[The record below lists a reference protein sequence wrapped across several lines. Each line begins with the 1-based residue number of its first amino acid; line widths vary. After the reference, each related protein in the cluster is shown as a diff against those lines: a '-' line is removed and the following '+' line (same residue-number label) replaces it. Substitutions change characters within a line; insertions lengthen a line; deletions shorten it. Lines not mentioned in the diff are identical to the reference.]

1 MHHGMRRP
9 VSLHPAVILL
19 PPLSNLLV
27 PIPLVPHSPIPLAL
41 MSLTLRPSAE
51 RGHFDH
57 GWLKTWH
64 SFSFADY
71 HDPAHM
77 GFRSLRVINQDI
89 VAPGQGFPMHSHRD
103 MEIFSYVV
111 EGAIEHRDSMGNH
124 ARVVPGQI
132 QVMGAGSGV
141 RHSEYNPLPDR
152 PMQILQVWILPEK
165 TGLPPFY
172 AEWSPTTEQR
182 AAPKA
187 LMISRDGR
195 EGSARLRQDADVYRL
210 LAPAGTTLN
219 HELRPG
225 RGMWVQVIKGKL
237 EVGGGKA
244 GPGDGLSTASAG
256 LYFLHVSEDL
266 EALLFDLA

>member
-1 MHHGMRRP
+1 MPAAAPVLRR
-9 VSLHPAVILL
+9 S
-19 PPLSNLLV
+19 
-27 PIPLVPHSPIPLAL
+27 
-41 MSLTLRPSAE
+41 RE

-57 GWLKTWH
+57 GWLRTWH
-64 SFSFADY
+64 TFSFADY

-89 VAPGQGFPMHSHRD
+89 VAPGAGFPMHGHRD

-132 QVMGAGSGV
+132 QVMGAGTGV

-152 PMQILQVWILPEK
+152 PMQILQVWIQPEK
-165 TGLPPFY
+165 PGLPPFY
-172 AEWSPTTEQR
+172 AEWTPTAEQR
-182 AAPKA
+182 VATKA

-195 EGSARLRQDADVYRL
+195 EGSARLRQDADVHRL
-210 LAPAGTTLN
+210 LAPAGTVLD

-225 RGMWVQVIKGKL
+225 RGLWLQVVRG
-237 EVGGGKA
+237 EVELDGA
-244 GPGDGLSTASAG
+244 RLGPGDGASTEVAG
-256 LYFLHVSEDL
+256 THRLRVSKDL

>member
-1 MHHGMRRP
+1 MP
-9 VSLHPAVILL
+9 
-19 PPLSNLLV
+19 
-27 PIPLVPHSPIPLAL
+27 
-41 MSLTLRPSAE
+41 TLRPSAE

-89 VAPGQGFPMHSHRD
+89 VAPGAGFPMHGHRD

-111 EGAIEHRDSMGNH
+111 EGAIEHKDSMGNH
-124 ARVVPGQI
+124 ARVVPGQV
-132 QVMGAGSGV
+132 QVMGAGTGV

-152 PMQILQVWILPEK
+152 PMQILQVWIQPAQA
-165 TGLPPFY
+165 GLPPFY
-172 AEWSPTTEQR
+172 AEWTPTPEQK

-187 LMISRDGR
+187 LILSRDGR
-195 EGSARLRQDADVYRL
+195 DGSAKLRQDADVYRL
-210 LAPAGTTLN
+210 LAPAGTSLT

-225 RGMWVQVIKGKL
+225 RGLWLQLIRGEVVLDGQVL
-237 EVGGGKA
+237 R
-244 GPGDGLSTASAG
+244 PGDGASTEVAG
-256 LYFLHVSEDL
+256 LHRL
-266 EALLFDLA
+266 EVRSDAEGLLFDLR

>member
-1 MHHGMRRP
+1 
-9 VSLHPAVILL
+9 
-19 PPLSNLLV
+19 
-27 PIPLVPHSPIPLAL
+27 

-64 SFSFADY
+64 SFSFGDY

-89 VAPGQGFPMHSHRD
+89 VVPGRGFPMHGHRD

-124 ARVVPGQI
+124 ARVVPGRI
-132 QVMGAGSGV
+132 QVMGAGTGV
-141 RHSEYNPLPDR
+141 RHSEHNPLPDR

-165 TGLPPFY
+165 AGLPPFY

-187 LMISRDGR
+187 LILSRDGR

-210 LAPAGTTLN
+210 LAPAGTRLT
-219 HELRPG
+219 HVLRSG
-225 RGMWVQVIKGKL
+225 RGFWLQVIKGRV
-237 EVGGGKA
+237 EVGGQVA
-244 GPGDGLSTASAG
+244 GPGDGLSTEEPGAIVLDVLSDAEG
-256 LYFLHVSEDL
+256 
-266 EALLFDLA
+266 LLFDLA

>member
-1 MHHGMRRP
+1 MP
-9 VSLHPAVILL
+9 
-19 PPLSNLLV
+19 
-27 PIPLVPHSPIPLAL
+27 
-41 MSLTLRPSAE
+41 TLRPSAE

-89 VAPGQGFPMHSHRD
+89 VAPGAGFPMHGHRD

-111 EGAIEHRDSMGNH
+111 EGAIEHKDSMGNH
-124 ARVVPGQI
+124 ARVVPGQV
-132 QVMGAGSGV
+132 QVMGAGTGV

-152 PMQILQVWILPEK
+152 PMQILQVWIQPAQA
-165 TGLPPFY
+165 GLPPFY
-172 AEWSPTTEQR
+172 AEWTPTPEQK

-187 LMISRDGR
+187 LILSRDGR
-195 EGSARLRQDADVYRL
+195 DGSAKLRQDADVYRL
-210 LAPAGTTLN
+210 LAPAGTSLT

-225 RGMWVQVIKGKL
+225 RGLWLQLIRGEVVLDGQVL
-237 EVGGGKA
+237 R
-244 GPGDGLSTASAG
+244 PGDGASTKVAG
-256 LYFLHVSEDL
+256 LHRL
-266 EALLFDLA
+266 EVRSDAEGLLFDLR

>member
-1 MHHGMRRP
+1 MSSAP
-9 VSLHPAVILL
+9 VSLTV
-19 PPLSNLLV
+19 
-27 PIPLVPHSPIPLAL
+27 
-41 MSLTLRPSAE
+41 RRSAE

-57 GWLKTWH
+57 GWLRTWH

-89 VAPGQGFPMHSHRD
+89 VAPGAGFPMHGHRD
-103 MEIFSYVV
+103 MEIFSYVI

-132 QVMGAGSGV
+132 QVMGAGTGV
-141 RHSEYNPLPDR
+141 RHSEFNPIPDR
-152 PMQILQVWILPEK
+152 PMQILQVWIQPEK
-165 TGLPPFY
+165 QGLPPFY
-172 AEWSPTTEQR
+172 AEWTPTPEQR

-187 LMISRDGR
+187 LLLSRDGR

-210 LAPAGTTLN
+210 VAPAGTVLT
-219 HELRPG
+219 HELHPG
-225 RGMWVQVIKGKL
+225 RGLWLQVVRG
-237 EVGGGKA
+237 EVEFGGTQLCA
-244 GPGDGLSTASAG
+244 GDGASTEVAVIHRITARK
-256 LYFLHVSEDL
+256 DM

>member
-1 MHHGMRRP
+1 MK
-9 VSLHPAVILL
+9 PA
-19 PPLSNLLV
+19 ST
-27 PIPLVPHSPIPLAL
+27 LAL
-41 MSLTLRPSAE
+41 RRSAD

-57 GWLKTWH
+57 GWLRTWH

-89 VAPGQGFPMHSHRD
+89 VAPGQGFPMHGHRD

-132 QVMGAGSGV
+132 QVMGAGTGV
-141 RHSEYNPLPDR
+141 RHSEYNPLPDQ

-165 TGLPPFY
+165 AGLPPFY
-172 AEWSPTTEQR
+172 AEWTPTPEQKS
-182 AAPKA
+182 APKS

-195 EGSARLRQDADVYRL
+195 DGSARLRQDADVFRL
-210 LAPAGTTLN
+210 LSPAGSTLT
-219 HELRPG
+219 HQLRPG
-225 RGMWVQVIKGKL
+225 RGLWLQVVRGEA
-237 EVGGGKA
+237 EVDGHRV
-244 GPGDGLSTASAG
+244 GPGDGLSTEDAG
-256 LYFLHVSEDL
+256 SLSIRVLADF

>member
-1 MHHGMRRP
+1 MAIP
-9 VSLHPAVILL
+9 T
-19 PPLSNLLV
+19 PP
-27 PIPLVPHSPIPLAL
+27 
-41 MSLTLRPSAE
+41 TLRKSAD

-57 GWLKTWH
+57 GWLRTWH
-64 SFSFADY
+64 TFSFGDY

-89 VAPGQGFPMHSHRD
+89 VAPGAGFPMHGHRD

-132 QVMGAGSGV
+132 QVMGAGTGV

-152 PMQILQVWILPEK
+152 PMQILQVWIQPEK
-165 TGLPPFY
+165 AGLPPFY
-172 AEWSPTTEQR
+172 AEWTPTPARR
-182 AAPKA
+182 ASHKA

-195 EGSARLRQDADVYRL
+195 EGSARLRQDADIFRL
-210 LAPAGTTLN
+210 LAPAGADLD

-225 RGMWVQVIKGKL
+225 RGLWLQVIRGEAEL
-237 EVGGGKA
+237 DGVRL
-244 GPGDGLSTASAG
+244 GPGDGASTEVAG
-256 LYFLHVSEDL
+256 AHRLVVRKDL
-266 EALLFDLA
+266 EALLFDLV

>member
-1 MHHGMRRP
+1 MP
-9 VSLHPAVILL
+9 
-19 PPLSNLLV
+19 
-27 PIPLVPHSPIPLAL
+27 
-41 MSLTLRPSAE
+41 LTLRRSSD

-64 SFSFADY
+64 SFSFGDY

-89 VAPGQGFPMHSHRD
+89 VAPGQGFPMHGHRD

-124 ARVVPGQI
+124 ARVIPGQI

-141 RHSEYNPLPDR
+141 RHSEFNPLPDR
-152 PMQILQVWILPEK
+152 TMQILQVWIEPEQK
-165 TGLPPFY
+165 GLAPFY
-172 AEWSPTTEQR
+172 AEWTPSLEQKQ
-182 AAPKA
+182 APKA
-187 LMISRDGR
+187 LILSRDGR

-210 LAPAGTTLN
+210 LAPQGTQLT
-219 HELRPG
+219 HTLRPT
-225 RGMWVQVIKGKL
+225 RGLWLQVIHGHVTVGPHRL
-237 EVGGGKA
+237 GTGDALATEDAGEVHFKVE
-244 GPGDGLSTASAG
+244 D
-256 LYFLHVSEDL
+256 DL

>member
-1 MHHGMRRP
+1 M
-9 VSLHPAVILL
+9 
-19 PPLSNLLV
+19 
-27 PIPLVPHSPIPLAL
+27 SP
-41 MSLTLRPSAE
+41 TLRPSAE

-57 GWLKTWH
+57 GWLRTWH

-89 VAPGQGFPMHSHRD
+89 VAPGAGFPMHGHRD

-111 EGAIEHRDSMGNH
+111 EGAIEHKDSMGNH

-132 QVMGAGSGV
+132 QVMGAGTGV

-152 PMQILQVWILPEK
+152 PMQILQVWIQPEK
-165 TGLPPFY
+165 AGLPPFY
-172 AEWSPTTEQR
+172 AEWAPTPEQK

-187 LMISRDGR
+187 LILSRDGR
-195 EGSARLRQDADVYRL
+195 DGSAKLRQDADVYRL
-210 LAPAGTTLN
+210 LAPAGTALT

-225 RGMWVQVIKGKL
+225 RGLWLQLIRGEVVLDGQVL
-237 EVGGGKA
+237 R
-244 GPGDGLSTASAG
+244 PGDGASTEVAG
-256 LYFLHVSEDL
+256 LHRL
-266 EALLFDLA
+266 EVRSDAEGLLFDLR

>member
-1 MHHGMRRP
+1 
-9 VSLHPAVILL
+9 
-19 PPLSNLLV
+19 
-27 PIPLVPHSPIPLAL
+27 
-41 MSLTLRPSAE
+41 MSSVRIRPSAD

-57 GWLKTWH
+57 GWLRTWH

-89 VAPGQGFPMHSHRD
+89 VAPGQGFPMHGHRD

-132 QVMGAGSGV
+132 QVMGAGTGV
-141 RHSEYNPLPDR
+141 RHSEYNPLSDQ

-165 TGLPPFY
+165 AGLPPFY
-172 AEWSPTTEQR
+172 AEWTPTPEQR

-210 LAPAGTTLN
+210 LSPAGSALT

-225 RGMWVQVIKGKL
+225 RGLWIQVVRG
-237 EVGGGKA
+237 EVELDGTVLA
-244 GPGDGLSTASAG
+244 PGDGASTDVPG
-256 LYFLHVSEDL
+256 LRRLTVRKDL

>member
-1 MHHGMRRP
+1 MKS
-9 VSLHPAVILL
+9 VST
-19 PPLSNLLV
+19 
-27 PIPLVPHSPIPLAL
+27 LAL
-41 MSLTLRPSAE
+41 RRSAE

-89 VAPGQGFPMHSHRD
+89 VAPGQGFPMHGHRD

-111 EGAIEHRDSMGNH
+111 DGAIEHRDSMGNH

-132 QVMGAGSGV
+132 QVMGAGTGV

-152 PMQILQVWILPEK
+152 TMQILQVWILPEK
-165 TGLPPFY
+165 AGLPPFY
-172 AEWSPTTEQR
+172 AEWTPTPEQR

-187 LMISRDGR
+187 LILSRDGR

-210 LAPAGTTLN
+210 LSSAGSTLT
-219 HELRPG
+219 HDLRPG
-225 RGMWVQVIKGKL
+225 RGLWLQVIRGEA
-237 EVGGGKA
+237 EVAGRRI
-244 GPGDGLSTASAG
+244 GPGDGLTTEDAG
-256 LYFLHVSEDL
+256 GLSIKVLADF

>member
-19 PPLSNLLV
+19 PPNSNLLV
-27 PIPLVPHSPIPLAL
+27 PVPLAL

-187 LMISRDGR
+187 LILSRDGR

-210 LAPAGTTLN
+210 LAPAGASLS

-225 RGMWVQVIKGKL
+225 RGMWIQVIRG
-237 EVGGGKA
+237 EVELDGHRL
-244 GPGDGLSTASAG
+244 GPGDGASIETAG
-256 LYFLHVSEDL
+256 LHNLKVVKDAEG
-266 EALLFDLA
+266 LLFDLA

>member
-1 MHHGMRRP
+1 MAWKVRKG
-9 VSLHPAVILL
+9 SD
-19 PPLSNLLV
+19 
-27 PIPLVPHSPIPLAL
+27 
-41 MSLTLRPSAE
+41 

-64 SFSFADY
+64 SFSFGDY

-89 VAPGQGFPMHSHRD
+89 VAPGAGFPMHGHRD

-111 EGAIEHRDSMGNH
+111 SGAIEHKDSMGNH

-132 QVMGAGSGV
+132 QVMGAGTGV
-141 RHSEYNPLPDR
+141 RHSEFNPLPDR
-152 PMQILQVWILPEK
+152 PMQILQVWIQPEK

-172 AEWSPTTEQR
+172 AEWTPTEAQR

-187 LMISRDGR
+187 LILSRDGR
-195 EGSARLRQDADVYRL
+195 EGSAKLRQDADVYRL
-210 LAPAGTTLN
+210 LAPAGTTLT

-225 RGMWVQVIKGKL
+225 RGLWLQLIKGRV
-237 EVGGGKA
+237 EVGGKVV
-244 GPGDGLSTASAG
+244 GPGDGLSTENPGVIA
-256 LYFLHVSEDL
+256 LEVLEDV
-266 EALLFDLA
+266 EGLLFDLR

>member
-1 MHHGMRRP
+1 M
-9 VSLHPAVILL
+9 
-19 PPLSNLLV
+19 PPLR
-27 PIPLVPHSPIPLAL
+27 
-41 MSLTLRPSAE
+41 LRPSAD

-89 VAPGQGFPMHSHRD
+89 VAPGAGFPMHGHRD

-132 QVMGAGSGV
+132 QVMGAGTGV

-152 PMQILQVWILPEK
+152 PMQILQVWIQPEK
-165 TGLPPFY
+165 AGLPPFY
-172 AEWSPTTEQR
+172 AEWTPTAAQR
-182 AAPKA
+182 ASHKA

-195 EGSARLRQDADVYRL
+195 EGSARLRQDADIFRL
-210 LAPAGTTLN
+210 LAPAGVALD

-225 RGMWVQVIKGKL
+225 RGLWIQVVRG
-237 EVGGGKA
+237 EVELDGVRL
-244 GPGDGLSTASAG
+244 GPGDGASTEVAG
-256 LYFLHVSEDL
+256 AHRLVVHKDL